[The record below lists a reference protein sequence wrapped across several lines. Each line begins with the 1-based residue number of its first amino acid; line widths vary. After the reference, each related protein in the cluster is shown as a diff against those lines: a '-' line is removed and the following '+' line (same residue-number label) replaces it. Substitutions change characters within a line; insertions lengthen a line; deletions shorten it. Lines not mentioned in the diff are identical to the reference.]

1 MYVFHFFFSN
11 CNVLKMGIF
20 DHETTK
26 QAYRD
31 GLVVYLSFSSHN
43 IYIYMYMYIYICIYI
58 YIYVAIGEKNRETI
72 LSSLQACFV
81 IVGL

>member
-43 IYIYMYMYIYICIYI
+43 IYIFI
-58 YIYVAIGEKNRETI
+58 VFLEGTVTNLAI
-72 LSSLQACFV
+72 
-81 IVGL
+81 